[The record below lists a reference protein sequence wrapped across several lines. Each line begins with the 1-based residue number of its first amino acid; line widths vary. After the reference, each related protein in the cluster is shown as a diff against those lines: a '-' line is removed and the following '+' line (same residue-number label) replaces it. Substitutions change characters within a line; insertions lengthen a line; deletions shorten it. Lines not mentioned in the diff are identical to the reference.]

1 MGGVRCQFCNR
12 VNIHIRQVSK
22 QYYKVTLCAA
32 AFHIWFC
39 TTIICVERLG
49 EEEGREKRKEKNIAS
64 GDPGMPDSLVFLICE
79 LVFSEN
85 TVLESIYIHYY

>member
-1 MGGVRCQFCNR
+1 
-12 VNIHIRQVSK
+12 
-22 QYYKVTLCAA
+22 LC
-32 AFHIWFC
+32 
-39 TTIICVERLG
+39 

-85 TVLESIYIHYY
+85 TVPVNPSTFTITD